1 MDANFII
8 ELFATIAP
16 IIAVIGG
23 NKLTAYRIEQ
33 LEKKVDKHNSVVE
46 RMYAVEKR
54 LEVDENRI
62 KVSEHRLEDLEKS
75 ERGGGNADG

>member
-1 MDANFII
+1 MDFEVLKDIF
-8 ELFATIAP
+8 E
-16 IIAVIGG
+16 IAVMMVTVIGS

-33 LEKKVDKHNSVVE
+33 LEKKVDKHNNVI
-46 RMYAVEKR
+46 EKR

-75 ERGGGNADG
+75 ERGGSNADS